1 MTKLN
6 EKEINL
12 IHEVFDYSDDLNNGF
27 IQIPHSLL
35 KVILFDKK
43 LTKRQIKIILFIVRM
58 SIGCNLFRANLKPKD
73 FKLLGIH
80 ISDITRELKFLMD
93 QNIIGWDRE
102 ENRMWINYNFP
113 KRSVSILPIEKEET
127 LGKLLN
133 TNLVEHIRTSR

>member
-1 MTKLN
+1 MIRAN

-43 LTKRQIKIILFIVRM
+43 LSKRQIKIILFIIRM

-73 FKLLGIH
+73 FTLLGIH
-80 ISDITRELKFLMD
+80 ISDISKELNYLVYKD
-93 QNIIGWDRE
+93 IIGWDRE
-102 ENRMWINYNFP
+102 ESRMWINCNFP
-113 KRSVSILPIEKEET
+113 KRSVSVLPIEKEET

-133 TNLVEHIRTSR
+133 TNLVEHIRSSR